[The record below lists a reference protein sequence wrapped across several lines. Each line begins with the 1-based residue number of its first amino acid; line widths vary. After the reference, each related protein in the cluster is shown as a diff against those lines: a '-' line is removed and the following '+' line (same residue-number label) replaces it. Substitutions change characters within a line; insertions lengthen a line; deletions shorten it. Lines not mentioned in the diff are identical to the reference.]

1 MNNETTLEEWTI
13 NHGGWAEPTL
23 EYTQEWTGWIELR
36 DPAWLE
42 KIVDD
47 RGEEI

>member
-13 NHGGWAEPTL
+13 NHGEWEEPTL
-23 EYTQEWTGWIELR
+23 EYTQAWTEWIELR

-47 RGEEI
+47 RGEEF